1 MMNTQQHMYISSAS
15 PRSKDETAIMCTNN
29 RERLLSRTLELKNKW
44 LQSVVVYE
52 KAREAEALRVSEENR
67 IRQAQQ
73 RQTQI
78 DDRIEAEANQRYR
91 DDPGAKSYSGGFDK
105 STNNYNDPFDPGETE

>member
-52 KAREAEALRVSEENR
+52 KAREAEIIAYGNINKEPPDL
-67 IRQAQQ
+67 
-73 RQTQI
+73 
-78 DDRIEAEANQRYR
+78 
-91 DDPGAKSYSGGFDK
+91 
-105 STNNYNDPFDPGETE
+105 